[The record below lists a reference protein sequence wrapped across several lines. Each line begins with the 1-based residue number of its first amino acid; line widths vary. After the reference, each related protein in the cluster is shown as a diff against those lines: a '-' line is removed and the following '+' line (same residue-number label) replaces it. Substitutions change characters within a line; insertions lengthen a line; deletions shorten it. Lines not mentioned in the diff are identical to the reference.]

1 MNPIAQT
8 FIVSEPE
15 NGVDAVFVT
24 AVDLF
29 FRKKSSNYGIELQI
43 RETQNGVPTKRV
55 IPYASKILQPSDINI
70 SGTAATATKFTFDT
84 PVVLRTNVQYA
95 ITVSPVGGD
104 PDYDIWIAEL
114 GANDVANPTVPIYKN
129 NQLGSLFVSSND
141 LNFIQRPTENIKYT
155 LYTAQFSQTSGNAVF
170 RNANNDFF
178 RVRDTIG
185 TFRPGEQIMV
195 SNGWLELA
203 ALNLS
208 GANVFTIGETLYQT
222 SSGSSPNTAT
232 GKVYFA
238 NTTVVKVSNLNGAFV
253 STGNTTVVGAT
264 SSKTSVITAAYQNVI
279 TTSATNVITV
289 PDPSYSEFANGNYI
303 AVFTA
308 STANAQILQITANS
322 TVSRT
327 LTLSANVN
335 FTDSAARITA
345 VYANANLHGYLA
357 SQTRSY
363 PESTFVIG
371 GVNSNTTVNFA
382 NTSGKQLIG
391 RDSGASAYIISLV
404 DMYFDSVTSQF
415 TEAKPRFTDT
425 NWAFQGISNTKS
437 VDASYNTVRQ
447 DVPYEFNDQQRMLMS
462 RSNELKASLAVG
474 GTSGASSFK
483 IRSDLTT
490 ANNKSSPYIDTIRN
504 QAVFTHNMIFPEV
517 FLNGTALNI
526 ANLTGYFALGDT
538 VWQAN
543 DTTNTT
549 GTVVMSNSTFI
560 AVSNLASSNTSHIAG
575 FNVDSN
581 ITSTNITAN
590 GVANVSA
597 IRVYNEASFPAAD
610 QSRYISKN
618 VVLADKQDSEDLIC
632 YLTAYRP
639 QETNL
644 LVYGQFSSADDAE
657 SLGSKH
663 WSRLQEN
670 TISVGLYSSLVNRD
684 DYVDL
689 AYDLPTSI
697 QLQNNN
703 VSTNTTSA
711 TVNFVGTADNSGI
724 KPGNFVYIRDLS
736 YGVTGVS
743 ISAAG
748 SGYATGDQVRIDGG
762 VPGILNANAVL
773 SVVANATGNVVG
785 LSVISKGSYPNN
797 QVLSANATA
806 NVTGSGTGLTLGV
819 SALQF
824 EQSTKFNVRKVIST
838 PNTSSIV
845 LNSNNSFSTGNST
858 VGAGAIGL
866 IPDLETQYGAFKY
879 ANNEG
884 IIRYTTSTDQVFD
897 SYKTFA
903 VKIVLVSNNSYIVPR
918 LNDMRAIALQV

>member
-15 NGVDAVFVT
+15 SGVDVVFVT
-24 AVDLF
+24 AIDLF
-29 FRKKSSNYGIELQI
+29 FRKKSTTYGIELQI
-43 RETQNGVPTKRV
+43 RETENGIPTTRV
-55 IPYASKILQPSDINI
+55 IPYASKVLQPSQINI
-70 SGTAATATKFTFDT
+70 SETAATATKFTFDT
-84 PVVLRTNVQYA
+84 PVILRTNVQYA
-95 ITVSPVGGD
+95 ITVSPLGGD
-104 PDYDIWIAEL
+104 PGYDIWIGEL
-114 GANDVANPTVPIYKN
+114 GANDIANPTVPIFKN

-141 LNFIQRPTENIKYT
+141 LNFIQRPTDNLKYT
-155 LYTAQFSQTSGNAVF
+155 LYTAEFSQTSGNAVF

-178 RVRDTIG
+178 RVRDIVG

-208 GANVFTIGETLYQT
+208 GANVFTIGETIYQS

-264 SSKTSVITAAYQNVI
+264 SSKTSVITAAYQNVV

-303 AVFTA
+303 AVFTS

-335 FTDSAARITA
+335 FSDSAARITA
-345 VYANANLHGYLA
+345 VYANASLYGFLS

-363 PESTFVIG
+363 PESTFVVS
-371 GVNSNTTVNFA
+371 GVNSNSSVNFA

-391 RDSGASAYIISLV
+391 RDSGASAYVISLV
-404 DMYFDSVTSQF
+404 DMYFDSVTAQF
-415 TEAKPRFTDT
+415 TEAKPRFTGT
-425 NWAFQGISNTKS
+425 NWGFQGISNTKTL
-437 VDASYNTVRQ
+437 DAAYNSVRQ
-447 DVPYEFNDQQRMLMS
+447 DVPYEFNDQQRMIMS
-462 RSNELKASLAVG
+462 RSNELKAGLAIGGSSGVSSL
-474 GTSGASSFK
+474 K
-483 IRSDLTT
+483 IKSDLTT
-490 ANNKSSPYIDTIRN
+490 SNTKSSPYIDTIRN
-504 QAVFTHNMIFPEV
+504 HAVFTHNMIFPES

-538 VWQAN
+538 IWQAN
-543 DTTNTT
+543 ATTNTT
-549 GTVVMSNSTFI
+549 ATVVASDGSFI
-560 AVSNLASSNTSHIAG
+560 AVSNLVSSNVMHVPG
-575 FNVDSN
+575 FSVGINVN
-581 ITSTNITAN
+581 STNITSN
-590 GVANVSA
+590 GVANVTA
-597 IRVYNEASFPAAD
+597 VKVYNEASFPVSD

-639 QETNL
+639 QETNI

-657 SLGSKH
+657 PITSKH
-663 WSRLQEN
+663 WSRLYEN
-670 TISVGLYSSLVNRD
+670 SISTGLYSSLVNRD
-684 DYVDL
+684 DYVEL
-689 AYDLPTSI
+689 AYDLPVSL

-703 VSTNTTSA
+703 VSTNATSDI
-711 TVNFVGTADNSGI
+711 VNFVGTADNSGI
-724 KPGNFVYIRDLS
+724 KPGDFVYIRDLS
-736 YGVTGVS
+736 YGVAGVS
-743 ISAAG
+743 IVAAG
-748 SGYATGDQVRIDGG
+748 SGYATGDQVRINGG
-762 VPGILNANAVL
+762 VAGILNANAVL
-773 SVVANATGNVVG
+773 SVVANSTGNVVG
-785 LSVISKGSYPNN
+785 LSVISKGSYSNN
-797 QVLSANATA
+797 QALTANATA
-806 NVTGSGTGLTLGV
+806 NVTGSGTGLTLSV
-819 SALQF
+819 NTSQY
-824 EQSTKFNVRKVIST
+824 EQSTKFNVRKVIAM
-838 PNTSSIV
+838 PNTSAII
-845 LNSNNSFSTGNST
+845 LNSNNSFNTGNST
-858 VGAGAIGL
+858 IGAAALGI
-866 IPDLETQYGAFKY
+866 IPGLETQYGAFKY

-884 IIRYTTSTDQVFD
+884 IIRYTTATDQIFD

-903 VKIVLVSNNSYIVPR
+903 VKLVFVSNNSYIVPR